1 MCGVSNYSVS
11 VYLSPLQ
18 IPVLELEDGE
28 GMCRLELGRRRG
40 EGRGGEGR
48 GGEGRGGEGRGGEN
62 VAEQPQPF
70 QFSSPSGK
78 VTDLP
83 CVAFP

>member
-28 GMCRLELGRRRG
+28 GMCRLEVGGRRG
-40 EGRGGEGR
+40 EGRGGEGKMWR
-48 GGEGRGGEGRGGEN
+48 N
-62 VAEQPQPF
+62 SPNPP
-70 QFSSPSGK
+70 SSPPP
-78 VTDLP
+78 L
-83 CVAFP
+83 AR

>member
-28 GMCRLELGRRRG
+28 DMCRLEVDRWEVYSKKKKG
-40 EGRGGEGR
+40 
-48 GGEGRGGEGRGGEN
+48 
-62 VAEQPQPF
+62 
-70 QFSSPSGK
+70 
-78 VTDLP
+78 
-83 CVAFP
+83 